1 MTTSGGAYGI
11 CISCDAKF
19 AGDQAT
25 IDRCKAEAGWGF
37 EHHGYHY
44 DNTCQ
49 IHHPVDSGDPCSH
62 LCTESCSVCEAPC
75 MAGGLAS
82 EECKAC
88 AETTNCEACISCH
101 MYASLFKANST
112 DFTNG
117 TNFTMPDCG
126 QCIDA
131 SSECGE
137 CMRRCGSCIGNN
149 DPFALNSDG
158 EPCAACD
165 ACTQWIPCAFSSGP
179 APGDNARNEMK
190 FCTQDNTPV
199 YARVSRLFFFFC
211 LSCDIDFSSLSLS
224 LLSLLPVL
232 SPPPDN
238 NNFISSSSSTTT
250 TTISVQDS
258 ARQTLQCQDLA
269 KETALTKSKTH
280 VKNSRGLQ
288 ATCHTWLFAREADTT
303 RFTISRP
310 DVPAQ
315 VVM

>member
-149 DPFALNSDG
+149 DPVALNSDG

-165 ACTQWIPCAFSSGP
+165 ACTQWIPCALSSGP

-211 LSCDIDFSSLSLS
+211 LPCDIDFSSLSRFFLFF
-224 LLSLLPVL
+224 LLLL
-232 SPPPDN
+232 
-238 NNFISSSSSTTT
+238 T
-250 TTISVQDS
+250 TTILYHHHHQQQQQLSVFRTVPDRPCNVRTLPRRLHLRK
-258 ARQTLQCQDLA
+258 ARLMSRILVGCRLRV
-269 KETALTKSKTH
+269 TH
-280 VKNSRGLQ
+280 GCLRGRQILH
-288 ATCHTWLFAREADTT
+288 A
-303 RFTISRP
+303 SP
-310 DVPAQ
+310 
-315 VVM
+315 

>member
-1 MTTSGGAYGI
+1 MTQDNTNDTHWPAPCAQHGLSDDFRHSKPDGLPCPEGCECCRGDGSCGECRGDYVCESRNGTGDGTMTTSGGAYGI

-62 LCTESCSVCEAPC
+62 LCTESCSVCAAPC

-88 AETTNCEACISCH
+88 AETTNCEACISCQ
-101 MYASLFKANST
+101 MNASLFKANST

-165 ACTQWIPCAFSSGP
+165 ACTQWIPCALSSGP

-199 YARVSRLFFFFC
+199 YARVSRLFFV
-211 LSCDIDFSSLSLS
+211 
-224 LLSLLPVL
+224 LLSFL
-232 SPPPDN
+232 
-238 NNFISSSSSTTT
+238 
-250 TTISVQDS
+250 
-258 ARQTLQCQDLA
+258 
-269 KETALTKSKTH
+269 
-280 VKNSRGLQ
+280 
-288 ATCHTWLFAREADTT
+288 
-303 RFTISRP
+303 
-310 DVPAQ
+310 
-315 VVM
+315 